1 MEKYLRT
8 RHNKL
13 LEVLLRISN
22 DLEKNNIPWVLVG
35 SLSLYLQGVDI
46 EPEDIDIL
54 TTKEGALKL
63 NTIWDKF
70 KIKSVSFGETSSFRS
85 YYGRFKIN
93 DVYVEVMGELEQKI
107 NDKWVSLMNR
117 LINPVI
123 ISISGARIPVSP
135 LENQLASYEKSNR
148 EKDIIRAEKI
158 REALAR
164 KKSLS

>member
-1 MEKYLRT
+1 MKKHLRT

-13 LEVLLRISN
+13 LEVLIRISN

-35 SLSLYLQGVDI
+35 SLSLYLQGVNI

-54 TTKEGALKL
+54 TTREGALKL
-63 NTIWDKF
+63 NALWDKF
-70 KIKSVSFGETSSFRS
+70 KIKSVSFSETSSFRS
-85 YYGRFKIN
+85 YYGRFEI
-93 DVYVEVMGELEQKI
+93 DGILVEVMGELEQRM
-107 NDKWVSLMNR
+107 NDEWVSLMNR

-123 ISISGARIPVSP
+123 ITIAGARIPVSP
-135 LENQLASYEKSNR
+135 LEDQLASYEKSNR

-158 REALAR
+158 REALAQ